1 MTLESGYS
9 LYTCSEQNQ
18 DFWFAVLTLSRVSD
32 GQLSVTESMP
42 FNGVM
47 DIMMPVSMLLLYPS
61 LLVLSSL

>member
-1 MTLESGYS
+1 MTFESGYS

-18 DFWFAVLTLSRVSD
+18 DFWFSVLTLSRVSD